1 MSERRRSL
9 FVLLIVLGL
18 IAGSLYVISK
28 KDTKLGLDLQGGVQ
42 LIYEGQP
49 TAQQPTVTQ
58 EALQRSLEIMRERV
72 DAFGVAEPELLQTG
86 DTQIE
91 VNLPGVEDAER
102 AAQQVGSTAQ
112 LFFYDWEAN
121 ILDENCQTDPDENA
135 NNRQAITGF
144 YNAVKQAS
152 ECDPQADG
160 NNNAADA
167 PRFYAFNKETKQA
180 YNNGAPSDSREAALE
195 DLSDEER
202 ANAEVLEVPE
212 GILVVRDQK
221 TSPDAPEPD
230 RYWVVQDNPALAGTD
245 IRNPEQNFDPQRQP
259 NVQFEFT
266 DDGGEALQQDH
277 GGDRAARRR
286 QRAADRRRP
295 QRLPALRDR
304 ARRRAGLG
312 ALHQLRRE
320 PGRDRRRTSAE
331 ISGSFTIPEAQDL
344 ARILEI
350 GALPIRLELVSRSQ
364 VSASLGAQALDQ
376 GLVAGLAGF
385 AIVALFLIS
394 FYRVLG
400 VIAVAAMAIYGL
412 YFYALVLLIPIV
424 LTLPGIAGLILTLG
438 VAADANIV
446 IFERVKEEMRGG
458 RSVGQAIS
466 AGYKKGLTA
475 ILDANI
481 VTVLV
486 AFILFVLATAGV
498 RGFALTLGIGV
509 MLSLFT
515 AVLATQAMLYALRGT
530 ALLRSRAALG
540 ARDSKPLRFDFM
552 GKSRWFFAVS
562 GGILLVCAMAIAISG
577 LNFGIDFEGGT
588 RITAP
593 LEEAASVDQVRDAL
607 APAGLGDAEIQ
618 TVENEELGDNVI
630 QISAEELSQG
640 EVDRVNDVLE
650 DEFGLTDDVSFE
662 SIGASFGEQVARTAI
677 YAIIASLIV
686 VSIYITLR
694 FQWKFAVPVLIALM
708 HDLLITGGVYALV
721 GREVTAS
728 TVAALLTILGFS
740 LYDTIVVFDRIRENI
755 PRMPNAAFSQIYNRS
770 MSEVI
775 VRSLATS
782 FCAGLPILALMLFG
796 GETLQDFAFAL
807 LIGTLSGTYS
817 SVFIAGP
824 VLTYWKEREPVYHA
838 RAERIRQQFGGEIPA
853 YAVATAGAP
862 VDVAPK
868 EKARRSVTQPLDP
881 SRGVSGAEF
890 EEMVRDLGV
899 EDEQPRQ
906 PAAAGSRPAGGRR
919 ARSRAQSQDPA
930 AQPPKDG
937 GETAPTSRRSPA
949 TGATGGRADGRARL
963 GHDGPRALAL
973 HDLPARSLLGRDRRR
988 VPRRRAGFAD
998 LRLRD
1003 PRLQRPRRGRHER
1016 AQRARGDPRRPA
1028 RHGRR
1033 VLVRP
1038 APGTRAP
1045 GLLGAGPRRHH
1056 DPVRGRRRR
1065 RPRRLRGARALAR

>member
-1 MSERRRSL
+1 M
-9 FVLLIVLGL
+9 
-18 IAGSLYVISK
+18 
-28 KDTKLGLDLQGGVQ
+28 
-42 LIYEGQP
+42 
-49 TAQQPTVTQ
+49 
-58 EALQRSLEIMRERV
+58 
-72 DAFGVAEPELLQTG
+72 
-86 DTQIE
+86 
-91 VNLPGVEDAER
+91 
-102 AAQQVGSTAQ
+102 
-112 LFFYDWEAN
+112 
-121 ILDENCQTDPDENA
+121 
-135 NNRQAITGF
+135 
-144 YNAVKQAS
+144 
-152 ECDPQADG
+152 
-160 NNNAADA
+160 
-167 PRFYAFNKETKQA
+167 
-180 YNNGAPSDSREAALE
+180 
-195 DLSDEER
+195 
-202 ANAEVLEVPE
+202 
-212 GILVVRDQK
+212 
-221 TSPDAPEPD
+221 
-230 RYWVVQDNPALAGTD
+230 
-245 IRNPEQNFDPQRQP
+245 
-259 NVQFEFT
+259 
-266 DDGGEALQQDH
+266 
-277 GGDRAARRR
+277 
-286 QRAADRRRP
+286 
-295 QRLPALRDR
+295 
-304 ARRRAGLG
+304 
-312 ALHQLRRE
+312 
-320 PGRDRRRTSAE
+320 
-331 ISGSFTIPEAQDL
+331 
-344 ARILEI
+344 
-350 GALPIRLELVSRSQ
+350 
-364 VSASLGAQALDQ
+364 
-376 GLVAGLAGF
+376 
-385 AIVALFLIS
+385 
-394 FYRVLG
+394 
-400 VIAVAAMAIYGL
+400 
-412 YFYALVLLIPIV
+412 
-424 LTLPGIAGLILTLG
+424 
-438 VAADANIV
+438 AADANIV

-552 GKSRWFFAVS
+552 GKSRWFFSVS
-562 GGILLVCAMAIAISG
+562 GVILLVCAMAIAISG

-607 APAGLGDAEIQ
+607 GRSASATPRSRPSRTPSWATTSSRSAPRSSPRPRSTASTTCSRTSSGWP
-618 TVENEELGDNVI
+618 TT
-630 QISAEELSQG
+630 S
-640 EVDRVNDVLE
+640 
-650 DEFGLTDDVSFE
+650 SFE

-838 RAERIRQQFGGEIPA
+838 RAERIRQQFGGVIPA

-868 EKARRSVTQPLDP
+868 ETGAPQP
-881 SRGVSGAEF
+881 SRSRPIRRAACRARSSRRWCATSGSRTSSRAS
-890 EEMVRDLGV
+890 
-899 EDEQPRQ
+899 PRRRRRAAAR
-906 PAAAGSRPAGGRR
+906 PAAAGHARAPRPRTRPPSRRR
-919 ARSRAQSQDPA
+919 TA
-930 AQPPKDG
+930 A
-937 GETAPTSRRSPA
+937 TAPTSRRSRVTA
-949 TGATGGRADGRARL
+949 ATGGLADGRARL
-963 GHDGPRALAL
+963 GDDGPRAVAL
-973 HDLPARSLLGRDRRR
+973 HGLPARPLLGRDRRR
-988 VPRRRAGFAD
+988 LPRRRARIAD

-1003 PRLQRPRRGRHER
+1003 PRLHASPAQNDTNVLSALEAIPGALLGMGVVYWIGLRQER
-1016 AQRARGDPRRPA
+1016 AHPA
-1028 RHGRR
+1028 Y
-1033 VLVRP
+1033 
-1038 APGTRAP
+1038 
-1045 GLLGAGPRRHH
+1045 
-1056 DPVRGRRRR
+1056 
-1065 RPRRLRGARALAR
+1065 